1 MKKEPAALLRTAHA
15 QRSRWQARAMLL
27 GEGESPSSGD
37 SPVAGQ
43 LSRLCSSSGS
53 SSGFISGSGLGSEA
67 GSGVSPGPAC
77 SHDCVPGCRCMCPV
91 ILCAQV
97 TAPQPELARGAGA
110 SDGRPSNES
119 ERERDGENE
128 RSAGPSSAHSSSG
141 EYERASNEGRSSSC
155 SRASEHE
162 SERSSGSGS
171 EYQSALS
178 AFGGSEPERSRV
190 LPPPARG
197 VPSCEPAFQVVLD
210 LLRSAGINAQLYAIE
225 PESSSSETYSDSD
238 SSDSG
243 CGSRDSRS
251 LSRSGGQRYE
261 RNLSGGSTPSDMR
274 CVLCNANLLECM
286 CLMDPSAVLQHV
298 SIISSDSSSVVGGCF
313 ESSSSTLSEEV
324 RLLRSGC
331 YCCVLM

>member
-1 MKKEPAALLRTAHA
+1 
-15 QRSRWQARAMLL
+15 MLL
-27 GEGESPSSGD
+27 CEGESPSSGD

-43 LSRLCSSSGS
+43 LTRLDSSSGS
-53 SSGFISGSGLGSEA
+53 SSGFVSGTVSVSETS
-67 GSGVSPGPAC
+67 SGVSHGPAC
-77 SHDCVPGCRCMCPV
+77 GHDGVPGCRCLCPV
-91 ILCAQV
+91 LLCAQV
-97 TAPQPELARGAGA
+97 TAPQPELVRGAGA
-110 SDGRPSNES
+110 SDGRPSHES
-119 ERERDGENE
+119 ERDGENE
-128 RSAGPSSAHSSSG
+128 RSAGLSSAHSSSG
-141 EYERASNEGRSSSC
+141 EHERASNEGCSSSC

-162 SERSSGSGS
+162 SERSSGSAS
-171 EYQSALS
+171 EYQSARS
-178 AFGGSEPERSRV
+178 AFGGSEPERSRA
-190 LPPPARG
+190 LPPARG

-210 LLRSAGINAQLYAIE
+210 LLRSAGISAHLYAIE
-225 PESSSSETYSDSD
+225 PESSSSEYSCSD

-251 LSRSGGQRYE
+251 LSRSGGQHHE

-274 CVLCNANLLECM
+274 CVLCNENLLECM

-324 RLLRSGC
+324 RILRSGC

>member
-1 MKKEPAALLRTAHA
+1 
-15 QRSRWQARAMLL
+15 MLL

-37 SPVAGQ
+37 SLAGQ
-43 LSRLCSSSGS
+43 LTRLGSSSGS
-53 SSGFISGSGLGSEA
+53 SSGFVSGSGSGSETS
-67 GSGVSPGPAC
+67 SGVSPGHSPAC
-77 SHDCVPGCRCMCPV
+77 AHDCVPGCRCLCPV
-91 ILCAQV
+91 LLCAQG
-97 TAPQPELARGAGA
+97 TAPQPELARGTGA
-110 SDGRPSNES
+110 SDGRPSHES
-119 ERERDGENE
+119 EHERAGENE
-128 RSAGPSSAHSSSG
+128 HSVGLSGAPSSSS
-141 EYERASNEGRSSSC
+141 EQERASNDGRSRSC

-171 EYQSALS
+171 EYQSAQS
-178 AFGGSEPERSRV
+178 AFGGSEPERSRA
-190 LPPPARG
+190 LLPARL

-210 LLRSAGINAQLYAIE
+210 LLRSAGINAHLYAIE

-251 LSRSGGQRYE
+251 LSRSGSQRHE

-298 SIISSDSSSVVGGCF
+298 SIISSDSSSVVGGRF

-331 YCCVLM
+331 RCCVLL